1 MELATTA
8 AAPARVRFA
17 PGRVLDHLQGKPA
30 TYVSIAWDPSFF
42 GRDRG
47 AGFATAPSREGGA
60 ALVAAWSASDFSRD
74 TVVADLSKAD
84 EYQKALASIFA
95 SAVARNE
102 GGLAELKSNLALD
115 AKFQPTSGS
124 FDFVFDRPG
133 TDNDLRYAGLI
144 AAAPAPIRDILD
156 AATGFRRHF

>member
-30 TYVSIAWDPSFF
+30 TFVSLSWDPSFF

-47 AGFATAPSREGGA
+47 AGFATAPTSEGGA
-60 ALVAAWSASDFSRD
+60 AIVAAWSAADFSRD

-84 EYQKALASIFA
+84 EYQQALATILA

-102 GGLAELKSNLALD
+102 GGLAELKSNLAID
-115 AKFQPTSGS
+115 AKFQPSNGS
-124 FDFVFDRPG
+124 FDFVVDRPG
-133 TDNDLRYAGLI
+133 TDNDLRYVGLI
-144 AAAPAPIRDILD
+144 EAAPAPIRDILNS
-156 AATGFRRHF
+156 ATAFRRHF